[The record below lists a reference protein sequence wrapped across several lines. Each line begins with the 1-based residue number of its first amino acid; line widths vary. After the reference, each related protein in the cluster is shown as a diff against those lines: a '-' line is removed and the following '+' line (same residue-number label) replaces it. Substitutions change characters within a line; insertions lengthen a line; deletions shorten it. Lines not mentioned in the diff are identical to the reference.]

1 MNKISLILLLSISS
15 LSFNALAHTAR
26 NEHQC
31 YWMENLSGG
40 YEWVPTVTV
49 LGSLTKEECYAM
61 DSCDGGL
68 GYSNGGCYKWAQSA
82 KGPHEAW
89 DIPSKN

>member
-1 MNKISLILLLSISS
+1 MKKISLMLLLSLSI
-15 LSFNALAHTAR
+15 LSFNTLAHSTR
-26 NEHQC
+26 NEFQC

-68 GYSNGGCYKWAQSA
+68 GYPNGGCYKWAQSA
-82 KGPHEAW
+82 NGPREPW